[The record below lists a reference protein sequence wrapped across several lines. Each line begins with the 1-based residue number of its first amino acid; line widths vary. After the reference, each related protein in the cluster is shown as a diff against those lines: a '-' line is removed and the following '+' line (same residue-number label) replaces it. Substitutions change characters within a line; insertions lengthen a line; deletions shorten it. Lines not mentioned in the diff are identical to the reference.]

1 MYASKP
7 VFSELKGRTIVTHTD
22 GKTQTQMSQCL
33 FPRIVL
39 DPHGYLCR
47 LYQTVKYKIR
57 SGNYYIITAGTLW
70 YYYIYVYILLS
81 YVIYIHIYIYTL
93 FVYCICS
100 ILYYILY

>member
-1 MYASKP
+1 
-7 VFSELKGRTIVTHTD
+7 
-22 GKTQTQMSQCL
+22 MS

-57 SGNYYIITAGTLW
+57 SGNYEIITAGTIW

-81 YVIYIHIYIYTL
+81 YVIYIHIYIYIDIFIYIYIVCLLHMFYPVLYLVLTKLL
-93 FVYCICS
+93 FS
-100 ILYYILY
+100 SLL